1 MLRSDIIYVNR
12 AVITQELQML
22 PEIWFTI
29 CLIYAVFIFW
39 YYNWKG
45 PLTRSEIDRYTL
57 LLKQQI
63 SDPEI
68 YNAIVHFMHKD
79 DGKGFV
85 MLNMIVF
92 QKGLINHPVTS
103 EPLKSQALLLEY
115 FKPFSSQILR
125 RAGHPVLQATLRAG
139 YIEAWGVEPN
149 PGWQLF
155 GLIRYRSRRDMLELI
170 TADAFH
176 AVHDYKKAAILKTL
190 AMPMQIR
197 SSLFASPPVWGA
209 MLLFIL
215 GQIITILNLMP

>member
-1 MLRSDIIYVNR
+1 MLGSDIIYVNR
-12 AVITQELQML
+12 AVITEELQML
-22 PEIWFTI
+22 PELWFTI
-29 CLIYAVFIFW
+29 SVIYAVFIIW

-45 PLTRSEIDRYTL
+45 PLTRSEIERYTL

-68 YNAIVHFMHKD
+68 YDAIENFMHKD

-85 MLNMIVF
+85 MLNMIIF
-92 QKGLINHPVTS
+92 QKGLVSHPVTL
-103 EPLKSQALLLEY
+103 EPMKSQALLLEY

-149 PGWQLF
+149 PGWQLV
-155 GLIRYRSRRDMLELI
+155 GLIRYRSRRDMLELL
-170 TADAFH
+170 TTDAFH
-176 AVHDYKKAAILKTL
+176 AVHGYKKAAILKTL
-190 AMPMQIR
+190 AIPMQIR
-197 SSLFASPPVWGA
+197 SSLYASPPVWVA

-215 GQIITILNLMP
+215 GQIITILNLMT